1 MHYFRV
7 AALLTGAWLAG
18 SLFHLSSGW
27 LARNTVQDVVWRPR
41 PEVLNLTVNLEP
53 KALGILLRHGAAE
66 TERRLTRYWERT
78 QILLGLVLLAVL
90 FFAPG
95 GKRYTL
101 VLCALMLG
109 CVLFLHWFISAEMRA
124 LTPATDFVLDTE
136 ESLPRDRLR
145 SLQTG
150 YWIIDWAKISMGLV
164 LAFGLIKRSRRRR
177 ESAELG

>member
-1 MHYFRV
+1 MHYFRL

-18 SLFHLSSGW
+18 SVFHLASGW
-27 LARNTVQDVVWRPR
+27 LGRNTVQDLVWRPR
-41 PEVLNLTVNLEP
+41 PELLNLTVNLEP
-53 KALGILLRHGAAE
+53 KALGVLLRHGAAE
-66 TERRLTRYWERT
+66 AERRQTRYWERT
-78 QILLGLVLLAVL
+78 QILLGLALLAVL

-109 CVLFLHWFISAEMRA
+109 CVIFLHWFITAEMRV

-145 SLQTG
+145 ALQTG
-150 YWIIDWAKISMGLV
+150 YWIIDWAKIVMGLV

-177 ESAELG
+177 ESVNLG

>member
-1 MHYFRV
+1 
-7 AALLTGAWLAG
+7 
-18 SLFHLSSGW
+18 
-27 LARNTVQDVVWRPR
+27 
-41 PEVLNLTVNLEP
+41 
-53 KALGILLRHGAAE
+53 
-66 TERRLTRYWERT
+66 
-78 QILLGLVLLAVL
+78 
-90 FFAPG
+90 
-95 GKRYTL
+95 
-101 VLCALMLG
+101 
-109 CVLFLHWFISAEMRA
+109 MRA